1 MTSNPS
7 PILIN
12 RRTLVFLF
20 GMALT
25 QFSIAMPMVQIPVY
39 IRELGASISQ
49 IGLFFTISMVFPLVV
64 KVLGGWLSDSLGRLR
79 VIFIG
84 SLTGV
89 LTFAAYAVAPSWQ
102 AALLGPALMA
112 LTSALTLPAYFA
124 FIADITP
131 EGSRGRMY
139 GISQTVYHAAAVIA
153 PPIGGL
159 LAQMYGYRFL
169 FGVSSAVFGLAAVIF
184 IYLLRFSQF
193 MTIRPQEISLRSLGS
208 SLSQMAGAFMAGG
221 VVAWILIID
230 GFRDVVFKLSADLEP
245 VYLTEIAGISKQG
258 IGLLDGIWGAA
269 LLLTLFPAGWL
280 VDRTS
285 ERLGIVLA
293 LLAAI
298 SSRLVFA
305 LASGF
310 WGFALCWSLSGVGV
324 GLFEASGPKLITRVI
339 PKHLRGTAFGLLAS
353 TLSLF
358 SLPAP
363 WIGSQIWNLAGPR
376 WPFLVTAALG
386 GLTLLPA
393 WFKLALPA
401 EPRAARRAAEAA
413 TLPTIGHSEVAT
425 VLFARFP
432 PNTESSVHDQAK
444 QILLE
449 HGAVLD
455 PSMDTVLVAWF
466 GISPRRSPPQVSAL
480 LATHAGL
487 SLLDAVVGVNPDRAA
502 AGLALPRI
510 DIGIATGDLTTSP
523 APPEYQHDQGVR
535 SGEEVTVMGDLLR
548 AAERLQSYGPHSGG
562 VLISERTYLALGPAL
577 HQFVFGRSGP
587 VRLPGEVRESRA
599 YEVLGRAQPLG
610 PTGQPPLAE

>member
-1 MTSNPS
+1 MASNS
-7 PILIN
+7 KPILIN

-64 KVLGGWLSDSLGRLR
+64 KVLGGWLADSLGRLR

-102 AALLGPALMA
+102 AALLGPAFMA
-112 LTSALTLPAYFA
+112 TTAALTLPAYFA

-139 GISQTVYHAAAVIA
+139 GISQTIYHAAAVIA

-159 LAQMYGYRFL
+159 LAQSYGYRIL
-169 FGVSSAVFGLAAVIF
+169 FGVSSVVFALAAVIF

-193 MTIRPQEISLRSLGS
+193 LTIREQEISLRSLRS

-221 VVAWILIID
+221 ILAWILIID
-230 GFRDVVFKLSADLEP
+230 GFRDIAFKLSADLEP
-245 VYLTEIAGISKQG
+245 VYLTDVAGISKQG
-258 IGLLDGIWGAA
+258 IGLLDGIFGAA
-269 LLLTLFPAGWL
+269 LLIGLLPAGWL

-293 LLAAI
+293 LIAAVG
-298 SSRLVFA
+298 SRLIFG
-305 LASGF
+305 LATGF
-310 WGFALCWSLSGVGV
+310 WGFALSWSLAGIGVGF
-324 GLFEASGPKLITRVI
+324 FEPAGSKLITKAV
-339 PKHLRGTAFGLLAS
+339 PKHQRGMAFGLLAS

-363 WIGSQIWNLAGPR
+363 WIGSQIWNLFGPR
-376 WPFLVTAALG
+376 SPFLATAALG
-386 GLTLLPA
+386 SLTVLPA

-401 EPRAARRAAEAA
+401 APRAATHAAEAA

-425 VLFARFP
+425 VLFAKLP
-432 PNTESSVHDQAK
+432 SNTADSVYDRGK

-449 HGAVLD
+449 HGGVLGSSRETD
-455 PSMDTVLVAWF
+455 MVACF
-466 GISPRRSPPQVSAL
+466 GISPHRSPPQVSAL

-487 SLLDAVVGVNPDRAA
+487 SLLDALAGTKPERAA
-502 AGLALPRI
+502 AGLAEFNI
-510 DIGIATGDLTTSP
+510 DIGIATGDVTTSP
-523 APPEYQHDQGVR
+523 SPMEYQHDQGVR
-535 SGEEVTVMGDLLR
+535 FGEQLTVMGDLLR
-548 AAERLQSYGPHSGG
+548 AAEQLQSYGPHSGG

-587 VRLPGEVRESRA
+587 VQLPGEVRETQA
-599 YEVLGRAQPLG
+599 YEVLGRARPLG
-610 PTGQPPLAE
+610 PGVQPTIAE

>member
-1 MTSNPS
+1 VTSNPK

-39 IRELGASISQ
+39 VRELGASISQ

-84 SLTGV
+84 SLTGI

-102 AALLGPALMA
+102 AALLGPAFMA
-112 LTSALTLPAYFA
+112 MTSALTLPAYFA

-139 GISQTVYHAAAVIA
+139 GISQTIYHAAAVIA

-159 LAQMYGYRFL
+159 LAQTYGYRIL
-169 FGVSSAVFGLAAVIF
+169 FGVSSVVFGLAALIF

-193 MTIRPQEISLRSLGS
+193 MTIRQQEVSLRSLRN

-230 GFRDVVFKLSADLEP
+230 GFRDIAFKLSADLEP
-245 VYLTEIAGISKQG
+245 VYLTDIAGISKQG
-258 IGLLDGIWGAA
+258 IGLLDGIFGVA
-269 LLLTLFPAGWL
+269 LLIGLVPAGWL

-293 LLAAI
+293 LIAAVF
-298 SSRLVFA
+298 SRLVFGIA
-305 LASGF
+305 TGF
-310 WGFALCWSLSGVGV
+310 WGFALSWSLAGIGVS
-324 GLFEASGPKLITRVI
+324 LFEPAGSKLITKAV

-363 WIGSQIWNLAGPR
+363 WIGSQIWNLFGPR
-376 WPFLVTAALG
+376 SPFLATAALG
-386 GLTLLPA
+386 SLTILPA
-393 WFKLALPA
+393 WFKLGLPA
-401 EPRAARRAAEAA
+401 VPRAASRAAEAA

-432 PNTESSVHDQAK
+432 PNTQSSVHDQGK

-449 HGAVLD
+449 HGGVLD
-455 PSMDTVLVAWF
+455 TSKETLLVACF
-466 GISPRRSPPQVSAL
+466 GISPHRSPPQVSAL

-487 SLLDAVVGVNPDRAA
+487 SLVDAVAAINPDRAA
-502 AGLALPRI
+502 AGLAELSI

-523 APPEYQHDQGVR
+523 APPEHQHDPGVR

-587 VRLPGEVRESRA
+587 VRMPGEAEDSRA
-599 YEVLGRAQPLG
+599 YEVLSRARPLG
-610 PTGQPPLAE
+610 PAAQPAIAE

>member
-1 MTSNPS
+1 VASNPS

-25 QFSIAMPMVQIPVY
+25 QFSIAMPMGQIPVY
-39 IRELGASISQ
+39 VRELGASISQ
-49 IGLFFTISMVFPLVV
+49 IGLFFTISMVFPLVL
-64 KVLGGWLSDSLGRLR
+64 KVLGGWLADSIGRLR

-102 AALLGPALMA
+102 AALLGPAFMA
-112 LTSALTLPAYFA
+112 MTSALTLPAYFA

-139 GISQTVYHAAAVIA
+139 GMSQTIYHAAAVIA

-159 LAQMYGYRFL
+159 LAQTYGYRFL
-169 FGVSSAVFGLAAVIF
+169 FGVSSVVFALAALIF

-193 MTIRPQEISLRSLGS
+193 MTIRQQEVSLRSLRG

-230 GFRDVVFKLSADLEP
+230 GFRDIVFKLSADLEP
-245 VYLTEIAGISKQG
+245 VYLTDIAGISKQG

-269 LLLTLFPAGWL
+269 LLLTLVPAGWL

-293 LLAAI
+293 LLAAV
-298 SSRLVFA
+298 SSRLVVAF
-305 LASGF
+305 ASGF
-310 WGFALCWSLSGVGV
+310 WGFALSWSLSGVGV
-324 GLFEASGPKLITRVI
+324 ALFEASGPKLITRVI

-353 TLSLF
+353 SLSLF

-363 WIGSQIWNLAGPR
+363 WIGSQIWILFGPR
-376 WPFLVTAALG
+376 SPFLATAVLG
-386 GLTLLPA
+386 SLTVLPA
-393 WFKLALPA
+393 WFKLRLPA
-401 EPRAARRAAEAA
+401 EPRAARPAAEAA

-425 VLFARFP
+425 VLFAKLP
-432 PNTESSVHDQAK
+432 PNTENSVHDQGK

-449 HGAVLD
+449 HGGVLD
-455 PSMDTVLVAWF
+455 ASKETGLVAYF

-487 SLLDAVVGVNPDRAA
+487 SLVDAVAGINPDRAA
-502 AGLALPRI
+502 AGLAELSI

-523 APPEYQHDQGVR
+523 APPEYQHDRGVR
-535 SGEEVTVMGDLLR
+535 SGDEVIGIGDLLR
-548 AAERLQSYGPHSGG
+548 AAERLQSFGTHSGG
-562 VLISERTYLALGPAL
+562 VLISERTYLALNPAL
-577 HQFVFGRSGP
+577 HQFIFGRSGP
-587 VRLPGEVRESRA
+587 VRLPGEGEESQA
-599 YEVLGRAQPLG
+599 YEVLGRARPLG
-610 PTGQPPLAE
+610 PGGEVPIAG

>member
-1 MTSNPS
+1 MESNPK

-12 RRTLVFLF
+12 RRTFVFLF

-25 QFSIAMPMVQIPVY
+25 QFSITMPMVQIPVY

-89 LTFAAYAVAPSWQ
+89 LTFAAYAVAPNWQ

-112 LTSALTLPAYFA
+112 MTSALTLPAYFA
-124 FIADITP
+124 YIADITP

-139 GISQTVYHAAAVIA
+139 GISQTIYHAAAVIA

-159 LAQMYGYRFL
+159 LAQTFGYRIL
-169 FGVSSAVFGLAAVIF
+169 FGVSSVVFGLAALIF

-193 MTIRPQEISLRSLGS
+193 MTVRQQEVSLRSLRN

-221 VVAWILIID
+221 VLAWILIID
-230 GFRDVVFKLSADLEP
+230 GFRDIAFKLSADLEP
-245 VYLTEIAGISKQG
+245 IYLTGIAGISKQG
-258 IGLLDGIWGAA
+258 IGLLDGIFGVA
-269 LLLTLFPAGWL
+269 LLIGLVPAGWL

-293 LLAAI
+293 LIAAVC
-298 SSRLVFA
+298 SRLVFG
-305 LASGF
+305 LATGF
-310 WGFALCWSLSGVGV
+310 WGFALSWSLAGIGVS
-324 GLFEASGPKLITRVI
+324 LFEPAGSKLITKTV

-363 WIGSQIWNLAGPR
+363 WIGSQMWNLFGPR
-376 WPFLVTAALG
+376 SPFLATAALG
-386 GLTLLPA
+386 SLTVLPA
-393 WFKLALPA
+393 WVKLRLPA
-401 EPRAARRAAEAA
+401 GPRAAGHAAEAI
-413 TLPTIGHSEVAT
+413 TLPAIGHSEVAT
-425 VLFARFP
+425 VLFARLP
-432 PNTESSVHDQAK
+432 PNTENSVHDQGR

-449 HGAVLD
+449 HGAVLG
-455 PSMDTVLVAWF
+455 TTKETLLVACF

-487 SLLDAVVGVNPDRAA
+487 SLVDAIAGITPDRAA
-502 AGLALPRI
+502 AGLAELSI

-523 APPEYQHDQGVR
+523 APPEHQHDQGVR
-535 SGEEVTVMGDLLR
+535 IGEEVTVMGDLLR
-548 AAERLQSYGPHSGG
+548 AAERLQSFGPHSGG

-587 VRLPGEVRESRA
+587 VRLPGEVGESRA
-599 YEVLGRAQPLG
+599 YEVLGRTRPLG
-610 PTGQPPLAE
+610 PAGQPPLAE

>member
-1 MTSNPS
+1 MTSS
-7 PILIN
+7 PKAVLLN
-12 RRTLVFLF
+12 RRTIIFLF
-20 GMALT
+20 GMMLT
-25 QFSIAMPMVQIPVY
+25 QFSISMPMVQIPVY
-39 IRELGASISQ
+39 VRELGASISQ
-49 IGLFFTISMVFPLVV
+49 IGLFFTISMIFPLVV
-64 KVLGGWLSDSLGRLR
+64 KVLGGWLADSLGRLR

-102 AALLGPALMA
+102 AALLGPAFMA
-112 LTSALTLPAYFA
+112 MTSALTLPAYFA

-131 EGSRGRMY
+131 ESSRGRMY
-139 GISQTVYHAAAVIA
+139 GISQTIYHAAAVIA

-159 LAQMYGYRFL
+159 LAQTYGYRFL
-169 FGVSSAVFGLAAVIF
+169 FGVSSVVFGLAAVIF

-193 MTIRPQEISLRSLGS
+193 MTIRTQEVSLRSLRR

-230 GFRDVVFKLSADLEP
+230 GFRDIAFKLSADLEP
-245 VYLTEIAGISKQG
+245 VYLTDIAGISKQG
-258 IGLLDGIWGAA
+258 IGLLDGIFGIA
-269 LLLTLFPAGWL
+269 LLIGLVPAGWL

-293 LLAAI
+293 LIAAVC
-298 SSRLVFA
+298 SRLIFG
-305 LASGF
+305 LATGF
-310 WGFALCWSLSGVGV
+310 WGFALSWSLAGIGVS
-324 GLFEASGPKLITRVI
+324 LFEPAGSKLITKAV

-363 WIGSQIWNLAGPR
+363 WIGSQIWNLFGPR
-376 WPFLVTAALG
+376 SPFLATAALG
-386 GLTLLPA
+386 SLTVVPA

-401 EPRAARRAAEAA
+401 EPRAARRAAEAT

-425 VLFARFP
+425 VLFAKLP
-432 PNTESSVHDQAK
+432 PNTDDSVHEQGK
-444 QILLE
+444 RILLE
-449 HGAVLD
+449 HGGVLD
-455 PSMDTVLVAWF
+455 TAKETVLVACF
-466 GISPRRSPPQVSAL
+466 GISPHRSPPQVSAL

-487 SLLDAVVGVNPDRAA
+487 SLRDALSAINPDRAA
-502 AGLALPRI
+502 VGLAVLSI
-510 DIGIATGDLTTSP
+510 DIGIATGDVTTSP
-523 APPEYQHDQGVR
+523 PPPEHQHDQGVR
-535 SGEEVTVMGDLLR
+535 FGEQMTVMGDLLR

-587 VRLPGEVRESRA
+587 VRLPGESREPLV
-599 YEVLGRAQPLG
+599 YEVLGRARPLELG
-610 PTGQPPLAE
+610 PQSPASG

>member
-1 MTSNPS
+1 MASDPK
-7 PILIN
+7 PILID

-64 KVLGGWLSDSLGRLR
+64 KVLGGWLSDSFGRLR

-102 AALLGPALMA
+102 AALLGPAFMA

-131 EGSRGRMY
+131 EGTRGRMY
-139 GISQTVYHAAAVIA
+139 GISQTIYHAAAVIA

-159 LAQMYGYRFL
+159 LAMSFGYRIL
-169 FGVSSAVFGLAAVIF
+169 FGVSSVVFGLAALIF
-184 IYLLRFSQF
+184 IYLMRFSQF
-193 MTIRPQEISLRSLGS
+193 MTIQQQEVSLRSLRR
-208 SLSQMAGAFMAGG
+208 SLGQMAGAFMAGG

-230 GFRDVVFKLSADLEP
+230 GFRDIAFKLSADLEP
-245 VYLTEIAGISKQG
+245 IYLTDIAGISKQG
-258 IGLLDGIWGAA
+258 IGLLDGIFGVA
-269 LLLTLFPAGWL
+269 LLIGLVPAGWL

-293 LLAAI
+293 LIAAVC
-298 SSRLVFA
+298 SRLVFG
-305 LASGF
+305 LATGF
-310 WGFALCWSLSGVGV
+310 WGFALSWSLAGLGVS
-324 GLFEASGPKLITRVI
+324 LFEPAGSKLITKAV
-339 PKHLRGTAFGLLAS
+339 PQHLRGTAFGLLAS

-363 WIGSQIWNLAGPR
+363 WIGSQIWNLFGPR
-376 WPFLVTAALG
+376 SPFLATAALG
-386 GLTLLPA
+386 SLTILPA
-393 WFKLALPA
+393 WFKLVLPK

-425 VLFARFP
+425 VLFARLP
-432 PNTESSVHDQAK
+432 PNTQSTVHDQGK

-449 HGAVLD
+449 HGGVLD
-455 PSMDTVLVAWF
+455 TSKGSLLVACF
-466 GISPRRSPPQVSAL
+466 GISPHRSPPQVSAL

-487 SLLDAVVGVNPDRAA
+487 SLVDTVAGINPDRAA
-502 AGLALPRI
+502 AGLPELSI

-562 VLISERTYLALGPAL
+562 VLISERTYLALGPTL

-587 VRLPGEVRESRA
+587 VRLPGDLAESRA
-599 YEVLGRAQPLG
+599 YEVLGRAQLLG
-610 PTGQPPLAE
+610 PTARRAITE

>member
-1 MTSNPS
+1 MASNPN

-39 IRELGASISQ
+39 VRELGASISQ

-102 AALLGPALMA
+102 AALLGPAFMA
-112 LTSALTLPAYFA
+112 MTSALTLPAYFA

-131 EGSRGRMY
+131 EGTRGRMY
-139 GISQTVYHAAAVIA
+139 GISQTIYHAAAVIA

-159 LAQMYGYRFL
+159 LAQTYGYRIL
-169 FGVSSAVFGLAAVIF
+169 FGVSSVVFGLAALIF

-193 MTIRPQEISLRSLGS
+193 MTIRQQEVSLRSLRR
-208 SLSQMAGAFMAGG
+208 SLGQMAGAFMAGG

-230 GFRDVVFKLSADLEP
+230 GFRDIAFKLSADLEP
-245 VYLTEIAGISKQG
+245 VYLTDIAGISKQG
-258 IGLLDGIWGAA
+258 IGLLDGIFGIA
-269 LLLTLFPAGWL
+269 LLIGLVPAGWL

-293 LLAAI
+293 LIAAVA
-298 SSRLVFA
+298 SRLVFGIA
-305 LASGF
+305 TGF
-310 WGFALCWSLSGVGV
+310 WGFALSWSLAGIGVSF
-324 GLFEASGPKLITRVI
+324 FEPAGSKLITKTV

-363 WIGSQIWNLAGPR
+363 WIGSQIWNLFGPR
-376 WPFLVTAALG
+376 SPFLATAALG
-386 GLTLLPA
+386 SLTILPA

-401 EPRAARRAAEAA
+401 EPRPISRAAEAA
-413 TLPTIGHSEVAT
+413 TLPMIGHSEVAT
-425 VLFARFP
+425 VLLARLP
-432 PNTESSVHDQAK
+432 PGAGASVQDQGK

-449 HGAVLD
+449 HGGVLD
-455 PSMDTVLVAWF
+455 TSTKTLLVACF

-487 SLLDAVVGVNPDRAA
+487 SLVEAVVGINPDRAA
-502 AGLALPRI
+502 AGLAELKI
-510 DIGIATGDLTTSP
+510 DIGIATGELTTSP
-523 APPEYQHDQGVR
+523 APPEHQHDQGVL
-535 SGEEVTVMGDLLR
+535 SGEEVTAMGDLLR
-548 AAERLQSYGPHSGG
+548 VAERLQSYGPHSGG

-587 VRLPGEVRESRA
+587 VRLPGELGESQA
-599 YEVLGRAQPLG
+599 YEVLSRARPLG
-610 PTGQPPLAE
+610 PAAQAAVAE